1 MVWGKTRTKERMV
14 LQGFPATILKDASA
28 ALRAQASGNAYP
40 VPLIIAVAHPML
52 NMVGPTLRAEKN
64 FKPAPLET
72 QNALEICEKFEKCM
86 AATKEKAENTTPKT
100 GLKRS
105 SAAKKTVPK
114 KKAKA
119 KSKGLK
125 TKKEV
130 KISKAMKAMKASH
143 EKHEEEQSSGG
154 IQVSFVLLFMI

>member
-1 MVWGKTRTKERMV
+1 MV

-28 ALRAQASGNAYP
+28 ALRVQASGNAYP

-72 QNALEICEKFEKCM
+72 QNALEVCEKFEKCM
-86 AATKEKAENTTPKT
+86 AATKANAEDTTPKK
-100 GLKRS
+100 GLKRP

-114 KKAKA
+114 KKAKE

-125 TKKEV
+125 TKKSKKEV
-130 KISKAMKAMKASH
+130 KTSKAMKAMKAM
-143 EKHEEEQSSGG
+143 KRNRVPVAYRFLSS
-154 IQVSFVLLFMI
+154 SSS

>member
-1 MVWGKTRTKERMV
+1 MV

-28 ALRAQASGNAYP
+28 ALRVQASGNAYP

-72 QNALEICEKFEKCM
+72 QNALEVCEKFEKCM
-86 AATKEKAENTTPKT
+86 AATKANAEDTTPKK
-100 GLKRS
+100 GLKRP

-125 TKKEV
+125 TKKSKKEV
-130 KISKAMKAMKASH
+130 KTSKAMKAMKAM
-143 EKHEEEQSSGG
+143 KRNRVPVAYRFLSS
-154 IQVSFVLLFMI
+154 SSS